1 MFIKL
6 SNIIKTYG
14 EGESAFRALK
24 GVDLE
29 IEKGDFVAL
38 MGPSGSGKSTMANIL
53 GCLDVATSGE
63 YLFENVS
70 VFSLSR
76 NERALLRRHFIG
88 FIFQGFNLLPR
99 TTALEN
105 VELPLLYRGT
115 PKAERQKIALDSLK
129 MVGLNGW
136 ENHTSN
142 KLSGGQQQRVAIAR
156 AIASKPLFLLADEP
170 TGNLD
175 TKRSVE
181 IMKILQ
187 WLNKDLGITILMV
200 THEPEMAEYASREV
214 HFLDGNID
222 ETKSN
227 SSLARPSREF
237 EKFSFDEPSV
247 LSHSNFSA
255 QPTNLT
261 QDTRIANDLNNPS
274 LRGARSEASATKQSK
289 SHESKSQNESITQK
303 QINTDSYES
312 NLKGGDL

>member
-6 SNIIKTYG
+6 TNIIKTYG
-14 EGESAFRALK
+14 EGTSAFRALN
-24 GVDLE
+24 GVNLA
-29 IEKGDFVAL
+29 IEKGEFLAL

-53 GCLDVATSGE
+53 GCLDVASGGE
-63 YLFENVS
+63 YLFEGVS
-70 VFSLSR
+70 VFNLSR
-76 NERALLRRHFIG
+76 NERALLRRYYIG

-105 VELPLLYRGT
+105 VELPLLYRGI
-115 PKAERQKIALDSLK
+115 PKAKRHKIALESLE

-136 ENHTSN
+136 EHHTSS

-200 THEPEMAEYASREV
+200 THESEMAEYASREV

-222 ETKSN
+222 STK
-227 SSLARPSREF
+227 
-237 EKFSFDEPSV
+237 
-247 LSHSNFSA
+247 
-255 QPTNLT
+255 
-261 QDTRIANDLNNPS
+261 
-274 LRGARSEASATKQSK
+274 GRS
-289 SHESKSQNESITQK
+289 
-303 QINTDSYES
+303 
-312 NLKGGDL
+312 